1 MDKPNAKAP
10 IDCHAQSAHTVFA
23 AFNSTA
29 NGLAATEAET
39 RLRTYGSNRL
49 RPAEGKSALK
59 RFLAQFNNVLI
70 YVLLG
75 SGLVT
80 LLLGHWVD
88 SGVIFGVV
96 IINAL
101 IGFIQ
106 EGKAEEALNAIRQ
119 LLSQHAT
126 VKRDGQFV
134 TLPAEQLVPGDVV
147 LLQSGDKVP
156 ADVRLFKN
164 RELRIDEAMLTG
176 ESLPV
181 DKNTEAVSVQAVIGD
196 RKCMAFSGTLVTYGQ
211 GQGMVIATGEN
222 TEIGRISHLL
232 REVPMLTTP
241 LLRQMSSFARWLTS
255 AIAVIASATLA
266 YGVVVHDYPLGEMFL
281 AAVGLAVAGIPEG

>member
-10 IDCHAQSAHTVFA
+10 IDSHAQSPNTIFA
-23 AFNSTA
+23 ALNSTA
-29 NGLAATEAET
+29 DGLAAGEAET
-39 RLRTYGSNRL
+39 RLRAYGSNRL

-101 IGFIQ
+101 IGFVQ

-119 LLSQHAT
+119 LLSQQAT

-164 RELRIDEAMLTG
+164 FYRL
-176 ESLPV
+176 
-181 DKNTEAVSVQAVIGD
+181 
-196 RKCMAFSGTLVTYGQ
+196 
-211 GQGMVIATGEN
+211 AT
-222 TEIGRISHLL
+222 TR
-232 REVPMLTTP
+232 R
-241 LLRQMSSFARWLTS
+241 
-255 AIAVIASATLA
+255 
-266 YGVVVHDYPLGEMFL
+266 
-281 AAVGLAVAGIPEG
+281 